1 MHESVVMQRL
11 GQGIV
16 RSEAVH
22 VKRLYHWKASKD
34 RDNFSCFSGPSQQ
47 LGLKLK
53 VILAF
58 LVF

>member
-1 MHESVVMQRL
+1 MQRL